1 MRVAS
6 VLVRVHFPVSGDPQ
20 ALSASTAYRFLKL
33 RPDTVLAKHLSNPLM
48 YAVAVQ
54 RLTYAVV
61 VYLAKHLLLAH
72 VA

>member
-6 VLVRVHFPVSGDPQ
+6 ALVRVHFPVSEDPQ

-33 RPDTVLAKHLSNPLM
+33 RPDTGLAKHLLNPLT
-48 YAVAVQ
+48 YVVAAQ
-54 RLTYAVV
+54 KPTYAVV
-61 VYLAKHLLLAH
+61 VCSVKHLLLVR